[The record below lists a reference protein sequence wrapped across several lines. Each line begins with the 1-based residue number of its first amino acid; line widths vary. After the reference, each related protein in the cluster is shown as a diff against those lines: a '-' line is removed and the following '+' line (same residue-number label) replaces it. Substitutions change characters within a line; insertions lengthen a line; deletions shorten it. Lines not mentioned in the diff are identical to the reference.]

1 MINIFGELDDIDREA
16 MREGSAIKRLRGYSG
31 DRRQQVIVKGNE
43 RKSVKKGKSVD
54 ILRILNIIQG
64 KRG

>member
-1 MINIFGELDDIDREA
+1 MIDTIDREA

-31 DRRQQVIVKGNE
+31 DRRHRVIIKGNE
-43 RKSVKKGKSVD
+43 RKSIKKTEDVD

-64 KRG
+64 KRQ

>member
-1 MINIFGELDDIDREA
+1 MIEELDDIDREA
-16 MREGSAIKRLRGYSG
+16 MREGFAIKRLRGYSEG
-31 DRRQQVIVKGNE
+31 RKHKVIIKGNE
-43 RKSVKKGKSVD
+43 RKALRKPEDVD

>member
-16 MREGSAIKRLRGYSG
+16 MREGAAISRINGHLG
-31 DRRQQVIVKGNE
+31 RRRSPVIVKKIH
-43 RKSVKKGKSVD
+43 RKSVKKGEEVD

-64 KRG
+64 K